1 MSAPD
6 LPDGLWTEPR
16 DAGATKALYDD
27 WATRYDADMAE
38 AGMVGPTRV
47 AEMVAGFAPDRAA
60 RIWDFGCGTG
70 LCGVA
75 LAEAGYTDIR
85 GSDIS
90 QGMIDQAKAKGVYRD
105 LILSDPDAAPGFPDG
120 PDGIDIVTAC
130 GSICVGAAPAPVLG
144 QVARAMPAGAL
155 LIVTL
160 NDDTIRDADHVGA
173 LADLQIDGTIRIER
187 AEYGPQMPALGR
199 GATVAALRRL

>member
-1 MSAPD
+1 MSGPQM
-6 LPDGLWTEPR
+6 PKGLWSDPR
-16 DAGATKALYDD
+16 DSGATQALYDD
-27 WATRYDADMAE
+27 WASRYDSDMEE

-47 AEMVAGFAPDRAA
+47 AKMVTDLVPDKATA
-60 RIWDFGCGTG
+60 IWDFGCGTG

-75 LAEAGYTDIR
+75 MAGAGYANLR

-90 QGMIDQAKAKGVYRD
+90 QGMLDLAKDKEVYRD
-105 LILSDPDAAPGFPDG
+105 LILSDPNAEIAFPD
-120 PDGIDIVTAC
+120 DVTVVTAC

-144 QVARAMPAGAL
+144 HVSRAMAPGTL

-187 AEYGPQMPALGR
+187 SEYGPQMPALGR